1 VSWRATRLEALCK
14 IEIGKTPARAS
25 ASFWDEKKETRNVWL
40 SIADLGKAESKIVN
54 DSKEYLTDKGA
65 ALCKRVTKGTLL
77 LSFKL
82 TLGRVAFAGTDLFT
96 NEAIAALAVRDP
108 TEISKNYLYYF
119 LQFFDW
125 DAACKGDVKLKGK
138 TLNKEKLRAIE
149 VRYPPL
155 PEQRRI
161 VSILDEAFAGLE
173 AMRANAEK
181 NLQNAREL
189 FNSISNSVFSGP
201 SAWAEEVLDDVV
213 SADCSL
219 SYGIVQPGNDV
230 EGGLPIVR
238 PTDLVSRRIIEVDG
252 LKRINPALAAS
263 YQRTTL
269 QGGDLLLCVR
279 GSTGTVAIAADD
291 LGGANVT
298 RGIVPIR
305 FDPKKISPCFAYHLL
320 RSADIQAQIRAK
332 TYGAA
337 LMQINIKDLRN
348 VRVQFPKVDEQ
359 TQLSERLDSAELA
372 SSRLVEI
379 YAKKLAAIDEL
390 KQAILQKAFA
400 GELTAVEAV
409 AA

>member
-25 ASFWDEKKETRNVWL
+25 ASFWDEKKETRSVWL

-181 NLQNAREL
+181 KLQNAREL
-189 FNSISNSVFSGP
+189 SASLSHSIFTEQP
-201 SAWAEEVLDDVV
+201 SWTETSLDEIVA
-213 SADCSL
+213 ADCSL
-219 SYGIVQPGNDV
+219 SYGIVQPGNGVAD
-230 EGGLPIVR
+230 GLPIVR
-238 PTDLVSRRIIEVDG
+238 PTDLVSRIVELDG
-252 LKRINPALAAS
+252 LKRINPPLAAS
-263 YQRTTL
+263 YQRTKL

-279 GSTGTVAIAADD
+279 GSTGTVAIASKSLA
-291 LGGANVT
+291 GANVT
-298 RGIVPIR
+298 RGIVPVR
-305 FDPKKISPCFAYHLL
+305 FDPTKVTAEFGYHLL
-320 RSADIQAQIRAK
+320 RCEDVQAQIRAK
-332 TYGAA
+332 TYGTA
-337 LMQINIKDLRN
+337 LMQINIKDLRELR
-348 VRVQFPKVDEQ
+348 VRVPTLSEQ
-359 TQLSERLDSAELA
+359 KAISERLDVVDEGSKELF
-372 SSRLVEI
+372 EI
-379 YAKKLAAIDEL
+379 YSEKLAAIDEL
-390 KQAILQKAFA
+390 KQSILQKAFA
-400 GELTAVEAV
+400 GELTATEAV

>member
-181 NLQNAREL
+181 KLQNAREL
-189 FNSISNSVFSGP
+189 SASLSHSIFTEQP
-201 SAWAEEVLDDVV
+201 SWTETSLDEIVA
-213 SADCSL
+213 ADCSL
-219 SYGIVQPGNDV
+219 SYGIVQPGNGVAD
-230 EGGLPIVR
+230 GLPIVR
-238 PTDLVSRRIIEVDG
+238 PTDLVSRIVELDG
-252 LKRINPALAAS
+252 LKRINPPLAAS
-263 YQRTTL
+263 YQRTKL

-279 GSTGTVAIAADD
+279 GSTGTVAIASKSLA
-291 LGGANVT
+291 GANVT
-298 RGIVPIR
+298 RGIVPVR
-305 FDPKKISPCFAYHLL
+305 FDPTKVTAEFGYHLL
-320 RSADIQAQIRAK
+320 RCEDVQAQIRAK
-332 TYGAA
+332 TYGTA
-337 LMQINIKDLRN
+337 LMQINIKDLRELR
-348 VRVQFPKVDEQ
+348 VRVPTLSEQ
-359 TQLSERLDSAELA
+359 KAISERLDVVDEGSKELF
-372 SSRLVEI
+372 EI
-379 YAKKLAAIDEL
+379 YSEKLAAIDEL
-390 KQAILQKAFA
+390 KQSILQKAFA
-400 GELTAVEAV
+400 GELTATEAV